1 MTKKNL
7 RAYQRKFH
15 NEDEL
20 GLNLNKRK
28 LIKSSMVYKYPFQ
41 VLKNNPLNI
50 KDKVKKNY
58 KEKNLDHSINTL
70 HLQNIQ

>member
-1 MTKKNL
+1 M
-7 RAYQRKFH
+7 
-15 NEDEL
+15 
-20 GLNLNKRK
+20 
-28 LIKSSMVYKYPFQ
+28 IYKYPFQ

-58 KEKNLDHSINTL
+58 KGKNLDHSINIL